1 MAGRELKSR
10 KVELFDHLL
19 TLMCEVCVYRLSFVC
34 GTGYHLKFPILLIVG
49 HKDVYRLLN

>member
-10 KVELFDHLL
+10 NVELFDHLL

-34 GTGYHLKFPILLIVG
+34 GTGYHFNFHILVIVG
-49 HKDVYRLLN
+49 HKDVCTDY

>member
-34 GTGYHLKFPILLIVG
+34 GTGYHFNFHILVIVG
-49 HKDVYRLLN
+49 HKDVCTDY